1 MSGSD
6 DCVLFALEDGVAR
19 IVLNRPDH
27 LNAISLA
34 MHQRL
39 AAILD
44 RIEACPDLR
53 VVLLTGAGR
62 GFCAGQDLGERP
74 VEQDGPLD
82 LGESVEQRYNP
93 LVHRLVN
100 LPVPL
105 VCAVNGVAAGAGAS
119 LALLA
124 DMVIA
129 TESASFILSFA
140 KIGLMPDC
148 GISWLLPR
156 LIGQPRA
163 LGMAMTGQRISAR
176 KAEGWGMIWQ
186 CAPDEE
192 FVETVEALVASL
204 ALAPTLGLMATRQA
218 IRASWQ
224 QSLDAQLDLERD
236 GQRRLGL
243 TQDYREGVSAFRQ
256 KRPPQFRAR

>member
-1 MSGSD
+1 MDCAD
-6 DCVLFALEDGVAR
+6 DCVLFSVTAGVAR
-19 IVLNRPDH
+19 ITLNRPAQM
-27 LNAISLA
+27 NAISLA
-34 MHQRL
+34 VHARL
-39 AAILD
+39 RSILD
-44 RIEACPDLR
+44 EIEARDDIR

-74 VEQDGPLD
+74 VEQDAPLD
-82 LGESVEQRYNP
+82 LGGSVEQRYNP
-93 LVHRLVN
+93 LVRRLVN

-140 KIGLMPDC
+140 KIGLMPDT
-148 GISWLLPR
+148 GASWILPR

-163 LGMAMTGQRISAR
+163 LGMAMTGERVSAR
-176 KAEGWGMIWQ
+176 KAEEWGMIWKSV
-186 CAPDEE
+186 PDADFGAAVDEL
-192 FVETVEALVASL
+192 VEGL
-204 ALAPTLGLMATRQA
+204 AKAPTLGVMAARNA

-224 QSLDAQLDLERD
+224 CDLDTQLDRERD

-243 TQDYREGVSAFRQ
+243 SEDYREGVSAFRQ
-256 KRPPQFRAR
+256 KRPPAFKGR